1 MSIHDCCFFVDG
13 FLEATLS
20 PVRLPKQLKVVT
32 LVLGMAAPVVS
43 SAGLAVRMA
52 DVIVGSVVRVDR
64 YSAHN
69 LPCTMSFY

>member
-1 MSIHDCCFFVDG
+1 MSVYGCCLFLDG

-32 LVLGMAAPVVS
+32 LVLGLAAPVVS

-52 DVIVGSVVRVDR
+52 DVIVGSIVRIDR
-64 YSAHN
+64 
-69 LPCTMSFY
+69 

>member
-1 MSIHDCCFFVDG
+1 MSIHGFCFYVDG

-20 PVRLPKQLKVVT
+20 PVRLPRQLKVVT
-32 LVLGMAAPVVS
+32 LVLGLVAPVVS

-64 YSAHN
+64 
-69 LPCTMSFY
+69 

>member
-1 MSIHDCCFFVDG
+1 MSVYGCCLFLDG

-32 LVLGMAAPVVS
+32 LVLGLASPVVL

-52 DVIVGSVVRVDR
+52 DVIVGSTVRIDR
-64 YSAHN
+64 
-69 LPCTMSFY
+69 